1 MSGRLI
7 DSVPPRDDE
16 GAIAVMV
23 GILFST
29 SVFFIMLAF
38 GVDWGMINWER
49 AQAQRSADAATF
61 GLAWKCAQMQTACT
75 SAANATALAQS
86 IANTNANDGLMAV
99 TAVCGRGTTGES
111 TQAWL
116 TALPC
121 ASPPAGSAPYVRVAT
136 SSRSTAGDFITLPF
150 SGVISRQSGTGS
162 DRAVLAANATASWT
176 TSARTAALVIRPTR
190 VSGVTNTITYR
201 ANGSNGDGYSIITG
215 PNVASCFFT
224 TPPAVPSA
232 ITLSS
237 SSASSSAIT
246 TCVNAFDTAA
256 TPFVVAV
263 ASTSN
268 RRTVSELR
276 LVTNLSKS
284 GTSIVVT
291 WGGSATSA
299 PSTVTM
305 LP

>member
-1 MSGRLI
+1 MPSRLTDSGPQEH
-7 DSVPPRDDE
+7 DQ
-16 GAIAVMV
+16 GTIAVMV

-61 GLAWKCAQMQTACT
+61 GLAWKCAQKQAACT

-86 IANTNANDGLMAV
+86 IANSNATDGLMAV
-99 TAVCGRGTTGES
+99 SGICGRGTSGDS

-121 ASPPAGSAPYVRVAT
+121 ASPPAGSNPYVRVVA
-136 SSRSTAGDFITLPF
+136 SSRSTSGDFVTLPF

-162 DRAVLAANATASWT
+162 DRAVLAATATASWT
-176 TSARTAALVIRPTR
+176 TSARTAAMVIRPTR

-201 ANGSNGDGYSIITG
+201 ASGSNGDGYSIVTG
-215 PNVASCFFT
+215 PKVSSCFFT
-224 TPPAVPSA
+224 TPPAVSSA
-232 ITLSS
+232 ITLST
-237 SSASSSAIT
+237 SAANSTAIT
-246 TCVNAFDTAA
+246 TCVTAFDTEP

-263 ASTSN
+263 ASASN

-291 WGGSATSA
+291 WGGAASTA
-299 PSTVTM
+299 PATVTM